1 MSNAWEGLGSIAL
14 DKNDAATAKKHFIK
28 SLEFGNQ
35 NVYLFYNL
43 GRSYEALNYPDSAL
57 MYYNYATQVNP
68 QFPYPYKAM
77 GEILRRQGNPQA
89 EQYLAKARSLGIP

>member
-1 MSNAWEGLGSIAL
+1 
-14 DKNDAATAKKHFIK
+14 
-28 SLEFGNQ
+28 
-35 NVYLFYNL
+35 
-43 GRSYEALNYPDSAL
+43 
-57 MYYNYATQVNP
+57 MYFNYATQVNP